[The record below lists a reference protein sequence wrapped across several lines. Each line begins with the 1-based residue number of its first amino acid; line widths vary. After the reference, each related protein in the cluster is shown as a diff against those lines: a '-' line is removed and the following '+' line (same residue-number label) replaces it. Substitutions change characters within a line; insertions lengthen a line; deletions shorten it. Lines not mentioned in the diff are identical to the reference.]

1 VFERRSCGIQAA
13 RFGASTRKADIAVVR
28 SHPVPPSIPI
38 TELLQRSRDGDRG
51 SVDALF
57 SLVYDE
63 LSRIAHRQ
71 LARFRP
77 GETLNT
83 SALVHD
89 AYLRLV
95 DQTEASWNDRVHFFA
110 TAARAMRF
118 IVVDYARQR
127 STEKRGGGASLLRL
141 DEVDVP
147 IEEQA
152 GLLVDL
158 DEILTRLATVDERLA
173 RIVELRFFGGLTEVE
188 TAEALGL
195 SDRTVRR
202 EWLKAKAWLHC
213 ELSK

>member
-1 VFERRSCGIQAA
+1 VAPSAA
-13 RFGASTRKADIAVVR
+13 
-28 SHPVPPSIPI
+28 I
-38 TELLQRSRDGDRG
+38 TEILQRSRDGDPDG
-51 SVDALF
+51 IDALF
-57 SLVYDE
+57 PLVYEE

-71 LARFRP
+71 LGRFRP

-95 DQTEASWNDRVHFFA
+95 DQTHAGWADRAHFFA

-127 STEKRGGGASLLRL
+127 SAEKRGGGASLLRL

-147 IEEQA
+147 IQEQA
-152 GLLVDL
+152 GLLVGL
-158 DEILTRLATVDERLA
+158 DETLTRLATVDA
-173 RIVELRFFGGLTEVE
+173 RMAKIVELRFFGGLTEVE
-188 TAEALGL
+188 TAEVLGVT
-195 SDRTVRR
+195 DRTVRR

>member
-1 VFERRSCGIQAA
+1 M
-13 RFGASTRKADIAVVR
+13 
-28 SHPVPPSIPI
+28 
-38 TELLQRSRDGDRG
+38 LLRSRDGG
-51 SVDALF
+51 GVDALF
-57 SLVYDE
+57 PLVYDE

-71 LARFRP
+71 LGRFRP

-95 DQTEASWNDRVHFFA
+95 DQTHAGWADRAHFFA

-127 STEKRGGGASLLRL
+127 SAEKRGGGASLLRL

-147 IEEQA
+147 IQEQA
-152 GLLVDL
+152 GLLVGL
-158 DEILTRLATVDERLA
+158 DETLTRLATVDA
-173 RIVELRFFGGLTEVE
+173 RMAKIVELRFFGGLTEVE
-188 TAEALGL
+188 TAEVLGVT
-195 SDRTVRR
+195 DRTVRR

>member
-1 VFERRSCGIQAA
+1 M
-13 RFGASTRKADIAVVR
+13 
-28 SHPVPPSIPI
+28 
-38 TELLQRSRDGDRG
+38 LLESRDGDR
-51 SVDALF
+51 SRLDALF
-57 SLVYDE
+57 PLVYDE

-71 LARFRP
+71 LGRFRP

-95 DQTEASWNDRVHFFA
+95 DQTQANWHDRGHFFA

-118 IVVDYARQR
+118 IIVDYARQR
-127 STEKRGGGASLLRL
+127 SADKRGGGASLLRL

-147 IEEQA
+147 VEEQA
-152 GLLVDL
+152 NLLVGL
-158 DEILTRLATVDERLA
+158 DETLTRLAAIDERMAKL
-173 RIVELRFFGGLTEVE
+173 VELRFFGGLTEVE
-188 TAEALGL
+188 TAEVLGL

>member
-1 VFERRSCGIQAA
+1 MASSAA
-13 RFGASTRKADIAVVR
+13 
-28 SHPVPPSIPI
+28 I
-38 TELLQRSRDGDRG
+38 TEILIRSRGDPG
-51 SVDALF
+51 GIDELF
-57 SLVYDE
+57 PLVYEE

-71 LARFRP
+71 LGRFRP
-77 GETLNT
+77 GDTLNT

-95 DQTEASWNDRVHFFA
+95 DQTRASWTDRAHFFA

-118 IVVDYARQR
+118 IVIDYARQR
-127 STEKRGGGASLLRL
+127 SAEKRGGRASLLRL

-152 GLLVDL
+152 DLLVAL
-158 DEILTRLATVDERLA
+158 DEALTRLAGVDERLG

>member
-1 VFERRSCGIQAA
+1 VA
-13 RFGASTRKADIAVVR
+13 
-28 SHPVPPSIPI
+28 PSPAI
-38 TELLQRSRDGDRG
+38 TEILRQSRGGDRAG
-51 SVDALF
+51 LDALF
-57 SLVYDE
+57 PLVYDE

-71 LARFRP
+71 LGRFRP

-83 SALVHD
+83 SAVVHD

-95 DQTEASWNDRVHFFA
+95 DQTEAGFADRAHFFN

-118 IVVDYARQR
+118 VIVDYARQR
-127 STEKRGGGASLLRL
+127 SAGKRGGGASLLQI

-147 IEEQA
+147 VGEQA
-152 GLLVDL
+152 DLLLDL
-158 DEILTRLATVDERLA
+158 DETLTRLAAVDERMA
-173 RIVELRFFGGLTEVE
+173 KIVELRFFGGLTEVE
-188 TAEALGL
+188 AAEALGL

>member
-1 VFERRSCGIQAA
+1 VTLPAPL
-13 RFGASTRKADIAVVR
+13 TDILR
-28 SHPVPPSIPI
+28 
-38 TELLQRSRDGDRG
+38 QSRDAGRG
-51 SVDALF
+51 GVDALF
-57 SLVYDE
+57 PLVYDE

-71 LARFRP
+71 LGRFRP

-95 DQTEASWNDRVHFFA
+95 DQAQASWTDRAHFFA

-118 IVVDYARQR
+118 IIVDHARQR
-127 STEKRGGGASLLRL
+127 SAEKRGGGASLLRL

-147 IEEQA
+147 IDEQA

-158 DEILTRLATVDERLA
+158 DEVLTRLATVDPRMA
-173 RIVELRFFGGLTEVE
+173 KIVELRFFGGLTEVE
-188 TAEALGL
+188 TAETLGL